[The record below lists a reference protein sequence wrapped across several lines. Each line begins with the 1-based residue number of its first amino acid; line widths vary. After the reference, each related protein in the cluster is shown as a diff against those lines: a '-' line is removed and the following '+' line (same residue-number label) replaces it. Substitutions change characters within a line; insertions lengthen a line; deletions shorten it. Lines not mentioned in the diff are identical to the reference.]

1 MRVKMKNP
9 SSCMARTAK
18 IKTIAKQCKALGFT
32 VEADFKDAGTVKI
45 KDGEELMYMAI
56 QKGKSGPWIVR
67 YSQDYF
73 A

>member
-9 SSCMARTAK
+9 KSCMARTSK
-18 IKTIAKQCKALGFT
+18 IKIIAKQCKALGFS
-32 VEADFKDAGTVKI
+32 VEADFKSAGTVKI
-45 KDGEELMYMAI
+45 KDGEEEMYMAI
-56 QKGKSGPWIVR
+56 QKGKNGPWIVR